1 MSGKT
6 IEDEES
12 WRDIARR
19 IWPVREWMSRHP
31 RSADWLAVVT
41 CVSIQVLS
49 VKLSGRELSLPAL
62 GISAVLFW
70 RRRLPFGTL
79 IAAVAFSSVVSS
91 IDFTGFRDF
100 PFAFALYA
108 VASLQGYR
116 RGLFG
121 YAVGVLLPVGTALM
135 QCTITQARYSPTVF
149 SPFAL
154 AALAT
159 GTAIRGH
166 RQRHALLAELW
177 KKRIEHAKTA
187 ERARI
192 AADMHDVVAH
202 SLSTMIALANGAAS
216 AWSKYPERS
225 TRALHSL
232 SQVGR
237 TALVDMGHI
246 LRLLPCDDHVGSGD
260 AEKNAGRESLEGLV
274 EVFRSAG
281 LPVQL
286 TERGKLPANRP
297 ELQTTVF
304 PIVQEGLTNALRY
317 AHGAQYVEVEIT
329 IEKGRIDI
337 AITDDAPIHDVTRV
351 GSGRGLRGISAR
363 AAKYDGGSTA
373 GPRPDGGWRTHA
385 FLVVD
390 DNGGTATHR

>member
-1 MSGKT
+1 
-6 IEDEES
+6 
-12 WRDIARR
+12 
-19 IWPVREWMSRHP
+19 
-31 RSADWLAVVT
+31 
-41 CVSIQVLS
+41 
-49 VKLSGRELSLPAL
+49 
-62 GISAVLFW
+62 
-70 RRRLPFGTL
+70 
-79 IAAVAFSSVVSS
+79 
-91 IDFTGFRDF
+91 
-100 PFAFALYA
+100 
-108 VASLQGYR
+108 
-116 RGLFG
+116 
-121 YAVGVLLPVGTALM
+121 
-135 QCTITQARYSPTVF
+135 
-149 SPFAL
+149 
-154 AALAT
+154 
-159 GTAIRGH
+159 
-166 RQRHALLAELW
+166 
-177 KKRIEHAKTA
+177 
-187 ERARI
+187 
-192 AADMHDVVAH
+192 
-202 SLSTMIALANGAAS
+202 
-216 AWSKYPERS
+216 
-225 TRALHSL
+225 
-232 SQVGR
+232 
-237 TALVDMGHI
+237 MGHI

-304 PIVQEGLTNALRY
+304 RIVQEGLTNALRY

-363 AAKYDGGSTA
+363 AAKYNGGSTA

>member
-177 KKRIEHAKTA
+177 KERIEHAKTA

-216 AWSKYPERS
+216 AWSKYPE
-225 TRALHSL
+225 
-232 SQVGR
+232 
-237 TALVDMGHI
+237 
-246 LRLLPCDDHVGSGD
+246 
-260 AEKNAGRESLEGLV
+260 
-274 EVFRSAG
+274 
-281 LPVQL
+281 
-286 TERGKLPANRP
+286 
-297 ELQTTVF
+297 
-304 PIVQEGLTNALRY
+304 
-317 AHGAQYVEVEIT
+317 
-329 IEKGRIDI
+329 
-337 AITDDAPIHDVTRV
+337 
-351 GSGRGLRGISAR
+351 
-363 AAKYDGGSTA
+363 
-373 GPRPDGGWRTHA
+373 
-385 FLVVD
+385 
-390 DNGGTATHR
+390 

>member
-6 IEDEES
+6 VEDDES

-62 GISAVLFW
+62 AISAVLFW

-79 IAAVAFSSVVSS
+79 IAAVAFSSVVSA
-91 IDFTGFRDF
+91 IDFTDFRDF
-100 PFAFALYA
+100 PFAFALYD

-166 RQRHALLAELW
+166 R
-177 KKRIEHAKTA
+177 
-187 ERARI
+187 
-192 AADMHDVVAH
+192 
-202 SLSTMIALANGAAS
+202 
-216 AWSKYPERS
+216 
-225 TRALHSL
+225 
-232 SQVGR
+232 
-237 TALVDMGHI
+237 
-246 LRLLPCDDHVGSGD
+246 
-260 AEKNAGRESLEGLV
+260 
-274 EVFRSAG
+274 
-281 LPVQL
+281 
-286 TERGKLPANRP
+286 
-297 ELQTTVF
+297 
-304 PIVQEGLTNALRY
+304 
-317 AHGAQYVEVEIT
+317 
-329 IEKGRIDI
+329 
-337 AITDDAPIHDVTRV
+337 
-351 GSGRGLRGISAR
+351 
-363 AAKYDGGSTA
+363 
-373 GPRPDGGWRTHA
+373 
-385 FLVVD
+385 
-390 DNGGTATHR
+390 